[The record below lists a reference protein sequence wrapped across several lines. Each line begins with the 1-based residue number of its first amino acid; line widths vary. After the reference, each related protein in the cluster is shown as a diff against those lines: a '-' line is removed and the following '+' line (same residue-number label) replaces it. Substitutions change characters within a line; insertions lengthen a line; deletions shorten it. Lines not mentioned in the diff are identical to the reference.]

1 MKQNVKNSGN
11 GTNGLVG
18 RFAAE
23 KKKTVTALCLIALM
37 VFMWARVLATKTPEA
52 AAAAPRREDAAQDI
66 LGADLELNI
75 SFIELPKVAGR
86 NDVITR
92 DFFTVDDWRD
102 FVRDGE
108 GGSLAGSEEVN
119 VVSKDGNEEVL
130 RRIAEKLKLEA
141 IGLDG
146 NPQAFINGKLLSVG
160 DKLLVRD
167 GGKTYEYE
175 VVSIEENA
183 VLIKCGEAEITLK
196 LTKVIEVAD

>member
-11 GTNGLVG
+11 GANGLVG

-37 VFMWARVLATKTPEA
+37 VFMWARVLATKAPEA
-52 AAAAPRREDAAQDI
+52 AAAAPRQENVALDI
-66 LGADLELNI
+66 VGSDVELKI

-92 DFFTVDDWRD
+92 DFFVVDDWRD
-102 FVRDGE
+102 FVRDEKGV
-108 GGSLAGSEEVN
+108 GIEEVN

-130 RRIAEKLKLEA
+130 RRIAEKINLEA

-183 VLIKCGEAEITLK
+183 VLIKCGESEITLK

>member
-11 GTNGLVG
+11 GANGLVG

-37 VFMWARVLATKTPEA
+37 VFMWARVLSRETPEA
-52 AAAAPRREDAAQDI
+52 AAAALRREDVAPDI
-66 LGADLELNI
+66 VGSDVELNI

-102 FVRDGE
+102 FVRDE
-108 GGSLAGSEEVN
+108 GDTGNKEVI
-119 VVSKDGNEEVL
+119 VKGGNEEVVKWV
-130 RRIAEKLKLEA
+130 AENLKLEA
-141 IGLDG
+141 IAIGSDG
-146 NPQAFINGKLLSVG
+146 NPQAYINGKLLSVG

-183 VLIKCGEAEITLK
+183 VVLRCGEAEITLE
-196 LTKVIEVAD
+196 LTKVIEMAG